1 MCQFFSTVSDGK
13 GNMYYFDYEIRK
25 RIINGELNYETDS
38 HSSIIEY
45 FFGKQSQVAYFK
57 SGDKELQYNKY
68 EYNPLTKEFII
79 DTINVEDDSRIIK
92 EKCINLDFKTIVPEL
107 QIKEIIN
114 PKNIIHN
121 DNVNESEIALLMM
134 WDSVRDSVK
143 NSVKNSVWDSVWD
156 SVGDSVCNSV
166 CNSVRN
172 SVSNS
177 VWNSVRDSVC
187 NSVWNSVWDSVW
199 NSVWDLVG
207 DSVRYSVRDSVWG
220 YISSFFI
227 IANWKYIEH
236 EEGKNPFQSIIDLW
250 NLGLIPS
257 FDDKTWRLHKMCDNA
272 KVIYEWIKE

>member
-1 MCQFFSTVSDGK
+1 MNT
-13 GNMYYFDYEIRK
+13 
-25 RIINGELNYETDS
+25 
-38 HSSIIEY
+38 

-79 DTINVEDDSRIIK
+79 DTINVEDDSKIIK

-134 WDSVRDSVK
+134 WDSVRDSV
-143 NSVKNSVWDSVWD
+143 WDSVWGLVWGLVED
-156 SVGDSVCNSV
+156 SVK
-166 CNSVRN
+166 
-172 SVSNS
+172 
-177 VWNSVRDSVC
+177 
-187 NSVWNSVWDSVW
+187 
-199 NSVWDLVG
+199 
-207 DSVRYSVRDSVWG
+207 G
-220 YISSFFI
+220 YTSSFFI